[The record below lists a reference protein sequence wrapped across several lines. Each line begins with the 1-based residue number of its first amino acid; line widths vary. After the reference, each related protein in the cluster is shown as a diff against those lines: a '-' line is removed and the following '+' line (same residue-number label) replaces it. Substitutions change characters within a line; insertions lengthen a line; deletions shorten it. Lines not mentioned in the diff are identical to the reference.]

1 MYLVIPH
8 FSNKY
13 NEAERCPQKAVSMS
27 PALLKSC
34 YNEVLIMDCID
45 KKDLIGIFNEIRKVF
60 SEQKEELLRLDS
72 AIGDGD
78 LGLTMEAGFMKI
90 CENFSNLEAEE
101 DMGVLLKKS
110 GFAMAA
116 AAPSTMGTLI
126 ATAIMKSGDAVKGK
140 ACIDRQDIPEMIKNA
155 IAGIEQRGKAKR
167 GEKTILDSLYS
178 AYESCEAAVKNDLPL
193 TEVFRV
199 TYEGAKKGVE
209 DTKAMQSVH
218 GKAAVYREKTIGR
231 QDPGATAGMYIF
243 KGIYDYYLK

>member
-1 MYLVIPH
+1 
-8 FSNKY
+8 
-13 NEAERCPQKAVSMS
+13 
-27 PALLKSC
+27 
-34 YNEVLIMDCID
+34 MDWID
-45 KKDLIGIFNEIRKVF
+45 KKDVIGIFNEIRKIF
-60 SEQKEELLRLDS
+60 SDQKEELLRLDS

-78 LGLTMEAGFMKI
+78 LGLTMEAGFIKI
-90 CENFSNLEAEE
+90 CGNFSNLESES
-101 DMGVLLKKS
+101 DMGVFLKKS

-140 ACIDRQDIPEMIKNA
+140 TCINKQDIPAMIESA
-155 IAGIEQRGKAKR
+155 ISGIEQRGKAQR
-167 GEKTILDSLYS
+167 GEKTILDSLYA
-178 AYESCEAAVKNDLPL
+178 AYESCEAAVSKDLPL
-193 TEVFRV
+193 AEVFRL

-243 KGIYDYYLK
+243 KGVYDYYLG

>member
-1 MYLVIPH
+1 
-8 FSNKY
+8 
-13 NEAERCPQKAVSMS
+13 
-27 PALLKSC
+27 
-34 YNEVLIMDCID
+34 MDWID
-45 KKDLIGIFNEIRKVF
+45 KKDVIGIFNEIRKIF
-60 SEQKEELLRLDS
+60 SDQKEELLRLDS

-78 LGLTMEAGFMKI
+78 LGLTMEAGFIKI
-90 CENFSNLEAEE
+90 CGNFSNLESES
-101 DMGVLLKKS
+101 DMGVFLKKS

-140 ACIDRQDIPEMIKNA
+140 TCINKQDIPAMIESA
-155 IAGIEQRGKAKR
+155 ISGIEQRGKAQR
-167 GEKTILDSLYS
+167 GEKTILDSLYA
-178 AYESCEAAVKNDLPL
+178 AYESCEAAVSKDLPL
-193 TEVFRV
+193 AEVFRL

-243 KGIYDYYLK
+243 KGIYDYYLG